1 MLQALGP
8 PAVMLYLELSL
19 FATAM
24 ALCAGVLVAGL
35 AAWATSKSSEEPPVR
50 TSHLQAVELC
60 YQGPYVGHCHP
71 SIEDAQTLRDLCR
84 PNMGRRGIQWCMG
97 THGSYRAMLWRH
109 DVTARLPGD

>member
-24 ALCAGVLVAGL
+24 ALFAGVLVAGL

-50 TSHLQAVELC
+50 PPHLLAPE
-60 YQGPYVGHCHP
+60 
-71 SIEDAQTLRDLCR
+71 
-84 PNMGRRGIQWCMG
+84 
-97 THGSYRAMLWRH
+97 
-109 DVTARLPGD
+109 